1 MKLQVYWA
9 INMAL
14 ICGIDEAGRGC
25 VAGSLFIASVML
37 DECYFESF
45 KKLDIR
51 DSKQLT
57 QTQRQERADSIQE
70 FLREHGGRVKIVSF
84 DSINIDSKGLGQCM
98 QMGLKELLLHAQTY
112 QCKSIIFDG
121 NTNFGLHSIETLI
134 KGDSK
139 HVLISAASILAKTN
153 KDSEMLTLHDLYP
166 QYNLKS
172 NKGYLTKAH
181 IESIAKHGYSP
192 VHRKSYHIKALESR
206 LF

>member
-1 MKLQVYWA
+1 
-9 INMAL
+9 MAL

-25 VAGSLFIASVML
+25 VAGSLFIASVIL
-37 DECYFESF
+37 DECHFESF
-45 KKLDIR
+45 KKLDIK

-57 QTQRQERADSIQE
+57 QAQRQERADSIQE
-70 FLREHGGRVKIVSF
+70 FLKEHEGKAKIVSF
-84 DSINIDSKGLGQCM
+84 DSVSIDSKGLAQCM
-98 QMGLKELLLHAQTY
+98 QMGLKELLLHAQKN

-139 HVLISAASILAKTN
+139 HVLISAASILAKMS
-153 KDSEMLTLHDLYP
+153 KDSEMLALHDLYP

-181 IESIAKHGYSP
+181 IESIAKHGYSL